1 MKYRWTLSNISDEQA
16 VQKLAQAISVSPTIA
31 RVLVARGV
39 KTFEQA
45 KQFFRPSLADLHDP
59 FLMDGMELAVERAM
73 QAIENGEKM
82 AIYGDYDVDGT
93 NSAAML
99 YLFFKELGANVD
111 FYIPDRFTEGY
122 GVSTTGIDRLAASGV
137 RLIITVDCGI
147 TAVEQVE
154 YAGSLGLDVVICD
167 HHEAGDRIPAA
178 YAVLDPIK
186 PGCPYPF
193 KSLSGCGV
201 GFKLMQGISTRRGDV
216 ESIYPYLDF
225 VAIAAAADIVP
236 LVGENRSLVAHGLRK
251 LNDSPRPGL
260 RGLLE
265 CAGIKRGNLGTAQI
279 VFGIAPRVNAAGRL
293 GDARRAVEMLIEE
306 DEVRAFQRAQEL
318 ESDNRSR
325 RTIDE
330 ETFAEA
336 QKLVERAL
344 LEGDVRSL
352 VIHNPNW
359 HPGVI
364 GIVASRIVEKY
375 YLPTVLLTSVEGVA
389 KGSARSIAGFD
400 IHNALKQCE
409 QHIEQ
414 FGGHKYAA
422 GLSVREENID
432 PLRAALNKFALNQI
446 DDEMLIPQ
454 IHVDSEVQLQELT
467 STFFHIIKQFAPF
480 GPGNAR
486 PIFLARNA
494 EVVGYPKIVGK
505 DHLKFRVRSGTGFT
519 EAIAFGMGSR
529 LAELNGGSRYDFVFN
544 IEENEYRGTVTQQLR
559 IVDFRVAERQA
570 RAESAE
576 SHADIRAAGTI
587 GSSGAPANG
596 ASANAPGTVPLG
608 NGVAPPGFTPPA

>member
-1 MKYRWTLSNISDEQA
+1 LKYRWIISTISDEHA

-31 RVLVARGV
+31 RILVARGV

-59 FLMDGMELAVERAM
+59 FLMDGMDKAVERAM
-73 QAIENGEKM
+73 RALEAGEKM

-99 YLFFKELGANVD
+99 YLFFKSLGADVD

-122 GVSTTGIDRLAASGV
+122 GLSITGIDRLAKAGV
-137 RLIITVDCGI
+137 RLIITIDCGI
-147 TAVEQVE
+147 TAVDQAL
-154 YAGSLGLDVVICD
+154 YATSLGIDMIICD
-167 HHEAGDRIPAA
+167 HHEAGDTIPAA

-186 PGCPYPF
+186 PGCNYPF
-193 KSLSGCGV
+193 KFLSGCGV
-201 GFKLMQGISTRRGDV
+201 GFKLMQGIAVRQDNV
-216 ESIYPYLDF
+216 ETIYSYLDF

-236 LVGENRSLVAHGLRK
+236 LVGENRSLVSHGLRK
-251 LNDSPRPGL
+251 LNDAPRPGI
-260 RGLLE
+260 RGLFE
-265 CAGIKRGNLGTAQI
+265 CAGIKSGNLGTAQI
-279 VFGIAPRVNAAGRL
+279 VFGIAPRINAAGRL

-336 QKLVERAL
+336 QL
-344 LEGDVRSL
+344 LAESMLQHNTGECRSL

-375 YLPTVLLTSVEGVA
+375 YLPTVLLTSVDGIA
-389 KGSARSIAGFD
+389 KGSARTIAGID
-400 IHNALKQCE
+400 IHNALKKCE
-409 QHIEQ
+409 THIEQ

-422 GLSVREENID
+422 GLSVREENIAM
-432 PLRAALNKFALNQI
+432 LRSALNNYAMTEI
-446 DDEMLIPQ
+446 DDDMLIPQ
-454 IHVDSEVQLQELT
+454 LHIDTEVDLRELT
-467 STFFHIIKQFAPF
+467 PSFFNVVKQFSPF

-486 PIFLARNA
+486 PHFLVR
-494 EVVGYPKIVGK
+494 EGEIVGYPKIVGK
-505 DHLKFRVRSGTGFT
+505 DHLKFRVRSGNGFI

-529 LAELNGGSRYDFVFN
+529 IGELSGGIKYDLVFN
-544 IEENEYRGTVTQQLR
+544 IEENEYRGTITPQLR
-559 IVDFRVAERQA
+559 ILDFRVSERLG
-570 RAESAE
+570 RTDVPEN
-576 SHADIRAAGTI
+576 RAAI
-587 GSSGAPANG
+587 NGSAANG
-596 ASANAPGTVPLG
+596 AATRIQPR
-608 NGVAPPGFTPPA
+608 NGVVPPSA